1 LSVLAALH
9 KEAFDGF
16 EIFGIVK
23 ETGVGDEGL
32 VQFYEQYFQFPL
44 YCDKTYSMYRAL
56 GDRKVGL
63 KDIWNPLS
71 IIGILCDAFQRM
83 HDKSIDGDMLGEGIV
98 QGGYI
103 IFGRDGKARCMYQEH
118 TGVDLPVADLVEA
131 LSVVRK

>member
-1 LSVLAALH
+1 LSVLAAQH
-9 KEAFDGF
+9 KEVF
-16 EIFGIVK
+16 EGIHIFGIVK

-32 VQFYEQYFQFPL
+32 VEFYEKYFRFPL
-44 YCDKTYSMYRAL
+44 YCDKTYAFYQAL

-63 KDIWNPLS
+63 KDIWNPFS
-71 IIGILCDAFQRM
+71 IIGMLCDAFQRM
-83 HDKSIDGDMLGEGIV
+83 RDKSIGGNLLGEGIV

-118 TGVDLPVADLVEA
+118 TGVDLPVADLVAA